1 MIRGVDMT
9 NYRSKRLILIYFF
22 LSIGALTML
31 WPFIQMILGSFMT
44 YKESVSYP
52 PTIFPAQFNFDNY
65 MRVFEKM
72 PFSKLYMNSI
82 ITTVL
87 RVVFNTA
94 ISALAGYTFAKFDFP
109 GRNTIFKIVLAIMM
123 VPGQIFLLPQYMIM
137 NFFGWLDTLKAIWVP
152 NIISA
157 YGVFMMRQFFLT
169 VPNEMIE
176 AAVMDGASHINI
188 FYRIAMPLAKPGVL
202 VYALQVAIASWN
214 DLLWPL
220 VVNTSIEKLTLPVG
234 MAYLRGQYTVDT
246 PALMAAAIMAVVP
259 ILMLYIIFQ
268 RYFKDLGFSTAI
280 K

>member
-1 MIRGVDMT
+1 MA
-9 NYRSKRLILIYFF
+9 NYRTRRLIFIYFF

-31 WPFIQMILGSFMT
+31 WPFVQMILGSFMT
-44 YKESVSYP
+44 FKESFSYP
-52 PTIFPAQFNFDNY
+52 PTIIPSQFNLDNY

-72 PFSKLYMNSI
+72 PFGTLYMNSI
-82 ITTVL
+82 VTTVL
-87 RVVFNTA
+87 RVIFNTA

-123 VPGQIFLLPQYMIM
+123 VPGQIFLLPQYMTM
-137 NFFGWLDTLKAIWVP
+137 KFFGWLDTLYAIWVP

-169 VPNEMIE
+169 VPNELLE
-176 AAVMDGASHINI
+176 AAIIDGANHTRI
-188 FYRIAMPLAKPGVL
+188 FYQIALPLAKPGVL
-202 VYALQVAIASWN
+202 VYALQVVIASWN

-234 MAYLRGQYTVDT
+234 MAYLRGQYVVDT
-246 PALMAAAIMAVVP
+246 PALMAASVMAVIP
-259 ILMLYIIFQ
+259 ILLLYVIFQ
-268 RYFKDLGFSTAI
+268 RYFKDLGFSAAI

>member
-1 MIRGVDMT
+1 MA
-9 NYRSKRLILIYFF
+9 NYRTRRLIFIYFF

-31 WPFIQMILGSFMT
+31 WPFVQMILGSFMT
-44 YKESVSYP
+44 FKESVSYP
-52 PTIFPAQFNFDNY
+52 PTIIPSQFNLDNY

-72 PFSKLYMNSI
+72 PFGTLYMNSI
-82 ITTVL
+82 VTTVL
-87 RVVFNTA
+87 RVIFNTA

-123 VPGQIFLLPQYMIM
+123 VPGQIFLLPQYMTM
-137 NFFGWLDTLKAIWVP
+137 KFFGWLDTLYAIWVP

-169 VPNEMIE
+169 VPNELLE
-176 AAVMDGASHINI
+176 AAIIDAANHTRI
-188 FYRIAMPLAKPGVL
+188 FYQIALPLAKPGVL
-202 VYALQVAIASWN
+202 VYALQVVIASWN

-234 MAYLRGQYTVDT
+234 MAYLRGQYVVDT
-246 PALMAAAIMAVVP
+246 PALMAASVMAVIP
-259 ILMLYIIFQ
+259 ILLLYVIFQ
-268 RYFKDLGFSTAI
+268 RYFKDLGFSAAI